1 MLTKNS
7 VLKTI
12 NKLPDNIDLDEL
24 IDKLIFIDKVEKGLD
39 QSLQN
44 QVVSE
49 TQAKKKLVK
58 WLK

>member
-12 NKLPDNIDLDEL
+12 KELPDNFDLDEL
-24 IDKLIFIDKVEKGLD
+24 INKLIFIDKVQKGLD

-49 TQAKKKLVK
+49 TQAKKKLAK